1 MKKKWILFLLLGLTN
16 MNVLLF
22 GQRDDKRK
30 AEFEEFKEKRAA
42 FITRATDLTAE
53 EAKAFWPLYNELQ
66 KKKFE
71 LNQQLR
77 KILFEFAESKKNK
90 KNRTEN
96 DYKEIVNLCIQ
107 SRIKEAKL
115 DEEYI
120 AKFAKVISYE
130 KIYLYQQAELQF
142 ARQML
147 DQRRERDFPRQR

>member
-1 MKKKWILFLLLGLTN
+1 MKKKWIFFLLLGLTN

-30 AEFEEFKEKRAA
+30 AEFEEFKEKRVA
-42 FITRATDLTAE
+42 FITQATDLDAE
-53 EAKAFWPLYNELQ
+53 EAKVFWPLYNELQ
-66 KKKFE
+66 EKKFE
-71 LNQQLR
+71 LNKQLR
-77 KILFEFAESKKNK
+77 KTLFEFSENK
-90 KNRTEN
+90 KNHTES
-96 DYKEIVNLCIQ
+96 DYKEIVDLYTQ
-107 SRIKEAKL
+107 SRIKEAQL

-147 DQRRERDFPRQR
+147 DQRRERDFPKPK